1 MPSTYS
7 LGAFPTAVFS
17 LGLKASEAS
26 LEPFKKA
33 VSIFYSTLGPLDISP
48 VGFPSQIF
56 WGGGSCLQHRSQE
69 LGYQMWVTK
78 SCCVL
83 PLQGWIFGEA
93 IFLLLL
99 PVWMLLGRSSSSG
112 VQIFSRL
119 QLWIWCFRGR
129 TRVQDLP
136 TQLTCRSPSRH
147 CSILSKNQDTET
159 V

>member
-56 WGGGSCLQHRSQE
+56 WGGLMSPAQIPGVGVPDVGHQIL
-69 LGYQMWVTK
+69 L
-78 SCCVL
+78 CVATPGL
-83 PLQGWIFGEA
+83 DFW
-93 IFLLLL
+93 
-99 PVWMLLGRSSSSG
+99 
-112 VQIFSRL
+112 
-119 QLWIWCFRGR
+119 
-129 TRVQDLP
+129 
-136 TQLTCRSPSRH
+136 
-147 CSILSKNQDTET
+147 
-159 V
+159 